1 MSSWQNCSIAQ
12 SARHRICPVTQGA
25 FYKAKRKKKQASLLS
40 FPYRFNTTL
49 NHLLSLSVGPP
60 SISSLFLL
68 YSISLIPL
76 RLPTSLFGWV
86 MARLS
91 QSTERRESS
100 LIWWKHFRAWPSYL
114 WPLDWSQVGWLE
126 AQWKSPVVQCGP
138 GTDLKSFMDAVTHFP
153 LAECNPVDVVL
164 KLCFNLPPSAKG
176 NNVGWSAHQNWA
188 KHSESLIARR

>member
-1 MSSWQNCSIAQ
+1 MSSWQNCTIAQ

-49 NHLLSLSVGPP
+49 NHLLTLSVGPP

-91 QSTERRESS
+91 RSTERRESS
-100 LIWWKHFRAWPSYL
+100 LIWWKHFRVWPSSPSG
-114 WPLDWSQVGWLE
+114 PLTGLRLADWKHSG
-126 AQWKSPVVQCGP
+126 
-138 GTDLKSFMDAVTHFP
+138 
-153 LAECNPVDVVL
+153 NPRWSSVVL
-164 KLCFNLPPSAKG
+164 APTWNLSWTLLHTSHLPSATRLMWC
-176 NNVGWSAHQNWA
+176 WSCASTSLPQPRATMRAGALTNWA